1 MTSTIRKQYENWIDN
16 KWRPAAAWV
25 YLAICLFDFILAP
38 IVFAIIQMV
47 SGQPIVQWSPITL
60 MGSGL
65 VHMSFGAIIGI
76 TAFGRTREKIEEQN
90 K

>member
-1 MTSTIRKQYENWIDN
+1 MKFENWIDN

-25 YLAICLFDFILAP
+25 YLAICIFDFIIAP
-38 IVFAIIQMV
+38 VVF
-47 SGQPIVQWSPITL
+47 SGIQWSLGQTVTQWTPITL

-76 TAFGRTREKIEEQN
+76 TAFGRTKEKILEQGS
-90 K
+90 